1 MVLTADYLRNVETH
15 TMLGVDV
22 NHVGDARFFN
32 VANATAAINTTN
44 AAFNCPAGTAGID
57 CAIANGAT
65 ISSYAANGLDSGNV
79 YCGGGPSPAAA
90 FPGVNPNLGGNQ
102 MMFPAGRS
110 VYNGLDLSLKQ
121 DLTKPLP
128 GIKRVNLQVSYSFS
142 RYVST
147 ATDSDYVGLAT
158 DNNHATHYIGP
169 NGLDRTH
176 QLSVGGTLDLP
187 AWFRASLV
195 AHFDSPL
202 PQTLFLPTSGN
213 PGGIFVTDVTGDGSG
228 DGSSVYPVGDVL
240 PGTNVGSFGRD
251 VSAGHLNAVIQN
263 YNNNDANQATPA
275 GTQLIKSGLFTLG
288 QLQGLGAVQ
297 QPIALAPPGNVGLG
311 WLKTMDLK
319 VAWEY
324 KIHDRLTVEPSL
336 SLFNVLNFANYDGP
350 NQRLGGTLDG
360 GSCSVNGATY
370 NSCTTN
376 RLGLGT
382 GVFAL
387 GAPRAFEWGL
397 RITF

>member
-1 MVLTADYLRNVETH
+1 M
-15 TMLGVDV
+15 
-22 NHVGDARFFN
+22 
-32 VANATAAINTTN
+32 
-44 AAFNCPAGTAGID
+44 
-57 CAIANGAT
+57 
-65 ISSYAANGLDSGNV
+65 
-79 YCGGGPSPAAA
+79 
-90 FPGVNPNLGGNQ
+90 
-102 MMFPAGRS
+102 
-110 VYNGLDLSLKQ
+110 
-121 DLTKPLP
+121 
-128 GIKRVNLQVSYSFS
+128 
-142 RYVST
+142 
-147 ATDSDYVGLAT
+147 
-158 DNNHATHYIGP
+158 
-169 NGLDRTH
+169 
-176 QLSVGGTLDLP
+176 DLP

-202 PQTLFLPTSGN
+202 PQTLFLPASGN
-213 PGGIFVTDVTGDGSG
+213 AGGIFVTDVTGDGSG
-228 DGSSVYPVGDVL
+228 DGSGVYPFGDVL

-263 YNNNDANQATPA
+263 YNNNDAGQPTPA
-275 GTQLIKSGLFTLG
+275 GAQLINSGLFTLG

-336 SLFNVLNFANYDGP
+336 SLFNVLNFANFDGP

-382 GVFAL
+382 GTFAL
-387 GAPRAFEWGL
+387 GAPRAVEWGL